1 MLEDCESDEPIE
13 DAPPP
18 RKKQDV
24 KMDAKDADINLS
36 AMTDLSQCKKD
47 PGDIAVEKEL
57 PKYIIGVWQK
67 LKKPDPGGGFF
78 RCSQTRDNPQ
88 RPSLPS
94 LLVAE
99 V

>member
-1 MLEDCESDEPIE
+1 MEDG
-13 DAPPP
+13 PPP
-18 RKKQDV
+18 QKKQDV

-57 PKYIIGVWQK
+57 QKCIIVGVWQK

-88 RPSLPS
+88 RPWLTS
-94 LLVAE
+94 LLVGE